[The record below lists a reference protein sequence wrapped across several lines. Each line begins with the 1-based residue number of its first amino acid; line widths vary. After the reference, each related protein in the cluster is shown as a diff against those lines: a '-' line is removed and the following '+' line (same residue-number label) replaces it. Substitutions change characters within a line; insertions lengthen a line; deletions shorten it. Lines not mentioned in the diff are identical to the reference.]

1 MFNRQIKQQL
11 ETTQQV
17 ASQLQSTFDA
27 IDDHVARIDF
37 TPTGDVIDAN
47 NVFLGAMQCSLE
59 DIVGRH
65 HRQFCDSELAAS
77 DDYRQFWRDLAQGI
91 AKKGRF
97 KRRRPTG
104 EELWLEA
111 TYFPV
116 RDAQGRVNRIMKIA
130 SDVTAEVEQLNRQR
144 SITEAISRSMAA
156 IEFDTQGHVLW
167 ANDNFCRT
175 MGYRLEDIQGKHHR
189 IFCDDSFYQK
199 HPDFWQKLS
208 QGQFEAGQ
216 FKRNRKNG
224 ENIYLEA
231 TYNPIKDETGTVR
244 SIIKFATDITEQ
256 AVASQQA
263 EEAAEIAQSTSLQT
277 AHIVKDAMKGIQRN
291 TNTAADIVKRSEQA
305 DAVVREL
312 KSQSVK
318 ISETVKTINGLA
330 DQTNLLALNAA
341 IEAARAGEHGRG
353 FAVVADEVRQLA
365 NRTTQATA
373 EISQVMTM
381 SEGVSA
387 RISENMAAIQQV
399 AQTGEEQMQEIRAIM
414 EEIDQG
420 ANNVVNAVARLN
432 VGH

>member
-1 MFNRQIKQQL
+1 
-11 ETTQQV
+11 
-17 ASQLQSTFDA
+17 
-27 IDDHVARIDF
+27 
-37 TPTGDVIDAN
+37 
-47 NVFLGAMQCSLE
+47 
-59 DIVGRH
+59 
-65 HRQFCDSELAAS
+65 
-77 DDYRQFWRDLAQGI
+77 
-91 AKKGRF
+91 
-97 KRRRPTG
+97 
-104 EELWLEA
+104 
-111 TYFPV
+111 
-116 RDAQGRVNRIMKIA
+116 
-130 SDVTAEVEQLNRQR
+130 
-144 SITEAISRSMAA
+144 
-156 IEFDTQGHVLW
+156 
-167 ANDNFCRT
+167 
-175 MGYRLEDIQGKHHR
+175 
-189 IFCDDSFYQK
+189 
-199 HPDFWQKLS
+199 
-208 QGQFEAGQ
+208 
-216 FKRNRKNG
+216 
-224 ENIYLEA
+224 
-231 TYNPIKDETGTVR
+231 PIKDETGTVR

-291 TNTAADIVKRSEQA
+291 ANTAADIVKRSEQA
-305 DAVVREL
+305 DAVVQEL

>member
-1 MFNRQIKQQL
+1 MFNRQLKQQL
-11 ETTQQV
+11 EAAQQV

-27 IDDHVARIDF
+27 IDNHVARIDF
-37 TPTGDVIDAN
+37 TPAGDVIDAN
-47 NVFLGAMQCSLE
+47 SVFLGAMQCSLE
-59 DIVGRH
+59 AIVGRH
-65 HRQFCDSELAAS
+65 HRQFCDSELASS

-97 KRRRPTG
+97 KRRSPTG

-130 SDVTAEVEQLNRQR
+130 SDVTAEVAQLNRQR

-208 QGQFEAGQ
+208 QGKFEAGQ
-216 FKRNRKNG
+216 FKRSRKNG

-231 TYNPIKDETGTVR
+231 TYNPIKDDNGTVQ

-291 TNTAADIVKRSEQA
+291 ANTAADIVKRSEQA
-305 DAVVREL
+305 DAVVQEL

>member
-1 MFNRQIKQQL
+1 MFNRQLKQQL
-11 ETTQQV
+11 EAAQQV

-27 IDDHVARIDF
+27 IDNHVARIDF
-37 TPTGDVIDAN
+37 TPAGDVIDAN
-47 NVFLGAMQCSLE
+47 SVFLGAMQCSLE

-65 HRQFCDSELAAS
+65 HRQFCDSELASS

-130 SDVTAEVEQLNRQR
+130 SDVTAEVAQLNRQR

-208 QGQFEAGQ
+208 QGKFEAGQ
-216 FKRNRKNG
+216 FKRSRKNG

-231 TYNPIKDETGTVR
+231 TYNPIKDDNGTVQ

-291 TNTAADIVKRSEQA
+291 ANTAADIVKRSEQA
-305 DAVVREL
+305 DAVVQEL

>member
-37 TPTGDVIDAN
+37 TPAGDVIDAN
-47 NVFLGAMQCSLE
+47 SVFLGAMQCSLE

-65 HRQFCDSELAAS
+65 HRQFCDSELAVS

-130 SDVTAEVEQLNRQR
+130 SDVTAEVAQLNRQR

-208 QGQFEAGQ
+208 QGKFEAGQ
-216 FKRNRKNG
+216 FKRSRKNG

-231 TYNPIKDETGTVR
+231 TYNPIKDDNGTVQ

>member
-37 TPTGDVIDAN
+37 TPAGDVIDAN
-47 NVFLGAMQCSLE
+47 SVFLGAMQCSLE

-231 TYNPIKDETGTVR
+231 TYNPIKDDNGTVQ

-277 AHIVKDAMKGIQRN
+277 AHIVKDAMKGIRRN
-291 TNTAADIVKRSEQA
+291 ANTAADIVKRSEQA
-305 DAVVREL
+305 DAVVQEL

>member
-1 MFNRQIKQQL
+1 MFNRQLKQQL

-37 TPTGDVIDAN
+37 TPAGEVIDAN
-47 NVFLGAMQCSLE
+47 SVFLAAMQCSLE
-59 DIVGRH
+59 AIVGRH
-65 HRQFCDSELAAS
+65 HRQFCDSELASS
-77 DDYRQFWRDLAQGI
+77 DDYRQFWRDLAQGV

-130 SDVTAEVEQLNRQR
+130 SDVTAEVDQLNRQR

-231 TYNPIKDETGTVR
+231 TYNPIKDDNGTVQ

-291 TNTAADIVKRSEQA
+291 ANTAADIVKRSEQA
-305 DAVVREL
+305 DAVVEEL

>member
-1 MFNRQIKQQL
+1 MFNRQLKQQL

-37 TPTGDVIDAN
+37 TPAGDVIDAN
-47 NVFLGAMQCSLE
+47 SVFLAAMQCSLE
-59 DIVGRH
+59 AIVGRH
-65 HRQFCDSELAAS
+65 HRQFCDSELASS
-77 DDYRQFWRDLAQGI
+77 DDYHQFWRDLAQGV

-216 FKRNRKNG
+216 FKRIRKNG

-231 TYNPIKDETGTVR
+231 TYNPIKDDNGTVQ

-305 DAVVREL
+305 DAVVQEL

-365 NRTTQATA
+365 TRTTQATA

>member
-37 TPTGDVIDAN
+37 TPAGDVIDAN

-77 DDYRQFWRDLAQGI
+77 DDYRQFWRDLAQGV

-130 SDVTAEVEQLNRQR
+130 SDVTAEVAQLNRQR

-231 TYNPIKDETGTVR
+231 TYNPIKDDTGTVQ

-277 AHIVKDAMKGIQRN
+277 AHIVKDAMKGIRRN
-291 TNTAADIVKRSEQA
+291 ANTAADIVKRSEQA
-305 DAVVREL
+305 DAVVQEL

>member
-1 MFNRQIKQQL
+1 MFNRQLKQQL

-37 TPTGDVIDAN
+37 TPAGEVIDAN
-47 NVFLGAMQCSLE
+47 SVFLAAMQCSLE
-59 DIVGRH
+59 AIVGRH
-65 HRQFCDSELAAS
+65 HRQFCDSELASS
-77 DDYRQFWRDLAQGI
+77 DDYRQFWRDLAQGV

-130 SDVTAEVEQLNRQR
+130 SDVTAEVDQLNRQR

-231 TYNPIKDETGTVR
+231 TYNPIKDETGTVQ

-291 TNTAADIVKRSEQA
+291 ANTAADIVKRSEQA
-305 DAVVREL
+305 DAVVQEL

>member
-37 TPTGDVIDAN
+37 TPAGDVIDAN

-130 SDVTAEVEQLNRQR
+130 SDVTAEVDQLNRQR

-231 TYNPIKDETGTVR
+231 TYNPIKDETGTVQ

>member
-17 ASQLQSTFDA
+17 VSQLQSTFDA

-77 DDYRQFWRDLAQGI
+77 DDYRQFWRDLAQGV

-199 HPDFWQKLS
+199 HPDFCQKLS

-231 TYNPIKDETGTVR
+231 TYNPIKDETGTVQ

>member
-37 TPTGDVIDAN
+37 TPAGDVIDAN
-47 NVFLGAMQCSLE
+47 SVFLGAMQCSLE

-208 QGQFEAGQ
+208 QGKFEAGQ
-216 FKRNRKNG
+216 FKRSRKNG

-231 TYNPIKDETGTVR
+231 TYNPIKDDNGTVQ

>member
-37 TPTGDVIDAN
+37 TPAGDVIDAN

-130 SDVTAEVEQLNRQR
+130 SDVTSEVEQLNRQR

-208 QGQFEAGQ
+208 QGKFEAGQ
-216 FKRNRKNG
+216 FKRSRKNG

-231 TYNPIKDETGTVR
+231 TYNPIKDDNGTVQ

-291 TNTAADIVKRSEQA
+291 ANTAADIVKRSEQA
-305 DAVVREL
+305 DAVVQEL

>member
-37 TPTGDVIDAN
+37 TPAGDVIDAN
-47 NVFLGAMQCSLE
+47 SVFLGAMQCSLE

-130 SDVTAEVEQLNRQR
+130 SDVTAEVAQLNRQR

-208 QGQFEAGQ
+208 QGKFEAGQ
-216 FKRNRKNG
+216 FKRSRKNG

-231 TYNPIKDETGTVR
+231 TYNPIKDDNGTVQ

-291 TNTAADIVKRSEQA
+291 ANTAADIVKRSEQA
-305 DAVVREL
+305 DAVVQEL

>member
-1 MFNRQIKQQL
+1 MFNRQLKQQL
-11 ETTQQV
+11 EAAQQV

-27 IDDHVARIDF
+27 IDNHVARIDF
-37 TPTGDVIDAN
+37 TPAGDVIDAN
-47 NVFLGAMQCSLE
+47 SVFLGAMQCSLE
-59 DIVGRH
+59 AIVGRH
-65 HRQFCDSELAAS
+65 HRQFCDSELASS
-77 DDYRQFWRDLAQGI
+77 DEYRQFWRDLAQGI

-130 SDVTAEVEQLNRQR
+130 SDVTAEVAQLNRQR

-208 QGQFEAGQ
+208 QGKFEAGQ
-216 FKRNRKNG
+216 FKRSRKNG

-231 TYNPIKDETGTVR
+231 TYNPIKDDNGTVQ

-277 AHIVKDAMKGIQRN
+277 AHIVKDAMKGIRRN
-291 TNTAADIVKRSEQA
+291 ANTAADIVKRSEQA
-305 DAVVREL
+305 DAVVQEL